1 MQYRNRDY
9 AAKTR
14 SYYESARALSDFT
27 PHSFLNAVEEN
38 LIETYFCPPPALV
51 LDIACGSGRTTKAL
65 ADLGYNVIGTDI
77 SFNLID
83 QATKAYSDIC
93 FMQMEAD
100 KLSFEDNSFDG
111 ILLSS
116 QAIDHL
122 FPLPARSCCM
132 HDIFRVLRPGG
143 IFIFSTH
150 NYVGELLNPF
160 HDGKSP
166 LKIKDSIQKLRWML
180 RKPLLPLWYM
190 RQYVDNH
197 ELIGYAG
204 PPWKTKKQLLDAGFQ
219 IREISGV
226 ALAPNWGIIPTKH
239 AFLRGVFAYFAA
251 EKPLSHN

>member
-1 MQYRNRDY
+1 MQDRSSYY
-9 AAKTR
+9 SAKTR
-14 SYYESARALSDFT
+14 AYYESTHALSDYK
-27 PHSFLNAVEEN
+27 PNSFLNTVEAN
-38 LIETYFCPPPALV
+38 LIKTHFCPSPALV

-65 ADLGYNVIGTDI
+65 ADLGYKVIGTDI
-77 SFNLID
+77 SFNLIN

-100 KLSFEDNSFDG
+100 KLWFKDDSFDAV
-111 ILLSS
+111 LLSS

-122 FPLPARSCCM
+122 FPLAARSRCV
-132 HDIFRVLRPGG
+132 HEIFRVLRPGG
-143 IFIFSTH
+143 VFIFSTH

-160 HDGKSP
+160 HDVKSP
-166 LKIKDSIQKLRWML
+166 LKVMDSIQKLRWML

-190 RQYVDNH
+190 RQYVDGH

-226 ALAPNWGIIPTKH
+226 ALTANRGIIPTKH
-239 AFLRGVFAYFAA
+239 AFLRGVFVYFAA
-251 EKPLSHN
+251 EKSRG